1 MDDGALTTNYTTPL
15 LLVTSSWCSRRKV
28 ARLWPCSRRWSD
40 DPRTAALSACGEVV
54 RLNRRRPWA
63 AGRCPVGFSGKNTPG
78 GDDTNDGEQMPKQMD
93 CARSIIGWRPINPL
107 ACL

>member
-15 LLVTSSWCSRRKV
+15 LLVTSFWCFRRKV

-40 DPRTAALSACGEVV
+40 DPRTAASRGRSEVA

-63 AGRCPVGFSGKNTPG
+63 AGRCPVGFDGRNTPE
-78 GDDTNDGEQMPKQMD
+78 GDQKNACEQMPKQMD
-93 CARSIIGWRPINPL
+93 SVSILVSSSCRDPTIAR
-107 ACL
+107 